1 MIVVYEKNK
10 GEGASIF
17 LETDLSD
24 CSILT
29 TMEAQHLSFP
39 LFALLL
45 SLLCLLFS

>member
-1 MIVVYEKNK
+1 MIVVYEKNN

-29 TMEAQHLSFP
+29 TIEAQHLSEFE
-39 LFALLL
+39 LLL
-45 SLLCLLFS
+45 PSLCLFLS